1 VNSLKI
7 CFMKKLTI
15 SWNKYFVRNQI
26 GIKKDKLTRLI
37 ANNIFFNGPQ
47 KLAIKNL
54 YPKGKILTMQVEDR
68 SGQITAILSSHLK
81 DA

>member
-1 VNSLKI
+1 
-7 CFMKKLTI
+7 MKKLTI

-54 YPKGKILTMQVEDR
+54 YPKGKKTNNASRRPFRPDNRNLIVASQGCLASR
-68 SGQITAILSSHLK
+68 RLL
-81 DA
+81 